1 MRRLIALLEF
11 EFAPQ
16 CAETGGEHP
25 VDPPAV
31 SCSAAQC
38 RAAATFPIKVFL
50 SKISSPEQGSPVW
63 IGDSPLL
70 HWPYP
75 SLLYHM

>member
-1 MRRLIALLEF
+1 MRQLFALLEF

-38 RAAATFPIKVFL
+38 RAAATFPINDFSLKSVFT
-50 SKISSPEQGSPVW
+50 
-63 IGDSPLL
+63 
-70 HWPYP
+70 
-75 SLLYHM
+75 